1 MWIRYV
7 AFPLA
12 VLAGLAVAGL
22 LAVGLVVVL
31 AYPQLPSL
39 DALTSYQPKIPLRIY
54 TAEGVLIGE
63 FGEERRAVVSISE
76 VPQQLKNAVIS
87 AEDERF
93 YEHPGIDYLGVMR
106 AAWANLVA
114 GGRRQGAST
123 ITMQVARNFFLSSE
137 KTLTRKL
144 YEALLAFKIEHSLS
158 KEQILE
164 LYVNQIYL
172 GQRAYGF
179 AAASQMY
186 YGKALGQ
193 LSLAET
199 AMLAGLPKAPSL
211 YNPISN
217 PQRAKQRQQYVL
229 RRMTELGYI
238 DATQYDDAL
247 KAPLRTRRETVT
259 EYSVHAE
266 YAAEM
271 VRQAL
276 AEHYPEDVYTRGFRV
291 YTTLRKADQEAAY
304 ESLRRGVLEYDRR
317 QGYRAPEGYIELP
330 ANPEDEDFDAALDD
344 YPDND
349 DLLAAVVLAADG
361 KQVQAALR
369 TGERITV
376 GAAGLQFAARALDPK
391 APPQKRIRKGAIV
404 RVQREGKQWH
414 IVQLPEVEAALISL
428 DPQDGAIR
436 ALVGGFD
443 FGRSKFNHVTQAWRQ
458 PGSSFKPFI
467 YSAALEKGFTA
478 ATVVPDEPVVLEEE
492 QTGSQRWEPKNYD
505 GKFEGPMRLRTALAK
520 SKNMVSIR
528 ILDAIGPKYAQEY
541 VTRFG
546 FEPERHPPYLTMALG
561 AGSVTAWQLARA
573 YSVFANGGF
582 LVQPYFIHKIVDDR
596 GNPMAVAE
604 PRRAGDEALRVL
616 DPRNAFII
624 DNMMQDV
631 TRHGTAARAAR
642 LGRSDLAG
650 KTGTTN
656 EFVDAWFAGY
666 QPALVSV
673 AWVGFDQ
680 PKTLGK
686 NQTGGVVALP
696 IWLGYMEKVLPELP
710 EASRAIPP
718 GVVAMPTMPYPALPG
733 DTKLVPEFFYQ
744 EAIPPLEVL
753 QPPPVPVEPP
763 PGAPGLPAPQ
773 GPPAL
778 PAQANPPA

>member
-1 MWIRYV
+1 MWLRFLG
-7 AFPLA
+7 FPLA
-12 VLAGLAVAGL
+12 MLAGLAAA
-22 LAVGLVVVL
+22 AVLVLGLVVVL
-31 AYPQLPSL
+31 AYPNLPEL
-39 DALTSYQPKIPLRIY
+39 GALTAYQPKIPLRIY
-54 TAEGVLIGE
+54 TAEGTLIGE
-63 FGEERRAVVSISE
+63 FGEERRAVVSIAD
-76 VPQQLKNAVIS
+76 VPPQLKNAIIA

-93 YEHPGIDYLGVMR
+93 YQHPGIDYIGVLR
-106 AAWANLVA
+106 AAYANLVA

-144 YEALLAFKIEHSLS
+144 YEALLAFKIEHSLN

-179 AAASQMY
+179 GAASQTY
-186 YGKALGQ
+186 FGKALDQ
-193 LSLAET
+193 LSLGEI

-211 YNPISN
+211 YNPIAN
-217 PQRAKQRQQYVL
+217 PQRAKQRQGYVL
-229 RRMTELGYI
+229 RRMSELGYVT
-238 DATQYDDAL
+238 AAQYDEAL
-247 KAPLRTRRETVT
+247 KAPLRARREVS
-259 EYSVHAE
+259 EYSLHAE

-304 ESLRRGVLEYDRR
+304 DALRRGALDYDRR
-317 QGYRAPEGYIELP
+317 QGYRGPEGFFELRP
-330 ANPEDEDFDAALDD
+330 NAGEDEYDDALADHAD
-344 YPDND
+344 SD
-349 DLLAAVVLAADG
+349 DLAAAVVLSVDA
-361 KQVQAALR
+361 KEIEAALR
-369 TGERITV
+369 TGEKLTLS
-376 GAAGLQFAARALDPK
+376 GEGLRFAARALDPK
-391 APPQKRIRKGAIV
+391 TASQKRIRRGSII
-404 RVQREGKQWH
+404 RVQREGKTWQ
-414 IVQLPEVEAALISL
+414 IAQLPEIESAFVSL

-443 FGRSKFNHVTQAWRQ
+443 FGRNKFNHVTQAWRQ

-467 YSAALEKGFTA
+467 YSAALEKGFTP
-478 ATVVPDEPVVLEEE
+478 ATVIPDEPVVLEAEE
-492 QTGSQRWEPKNYD
+492 TGSQRWEPKNYD

-528 ILDAIGPKYAQEY
+528 ILDAIGAKYAQEY

-546 FEPERHPPYLTMALG
+546 FDAERHPPYLTMALG
-561 AGSVTAWQLARA
+561 AGSVTMWQLARA
-573 YSVFANGGF
+573 YSVFANGGY

-596 GNPMAVAE
+596 GNVLALAE
-604 PRRAGDEALRVL
+604 AHRAGDEALRVI
-616 DPRNAFII
+616 DARNAFIM

-631 TRHGTAARAAR
+631 TRIGTAARAAR
-642 LGRSDLAG
+642 LGRSDIAG

-666 QPALVSV
+666 QPALVAIS
-673 AWVGFDQ
+673 WVGFDQ

-696 IWLGYMEKVLPELP
+696 IWVSYMEKILKDVPEMPREMPPGIVVLPT
-710 EASRAIPP
+710 
-718 GVVAMPTMPYPALPG
+718 GPYPSAG
-733 DTKLVPEFFYQ
+733 GESRLVPEFFYR
-744 EAIPPLEVL
+744 EAVPPPEVL
-753 QPPPVPVEPP
+753 HPAPAMGEQPQPVPQPQPFQPP
-763 PGAPGLPAPQ
+763 
-773 GPPAL
+773 
-778 PAQANPPA
+778 NPPA

>member
-1 MWIRYV
+1 MWFRFL

-12 VLAGLAVAGL
+12 LLAGL
-22 LAVGLVVVL
+22 LAVGLLVAALVVAL
-31 AYPQLPSL
+31 ALPNLPSL
-39 DALTSYQPKIPLRIY
+39 EALTEYQPKVPLRIY

-76 VPQQLKNAVIS
+76 VPEQLKNAIIA

-93 YEHPGIDYLGVMR
+93 YEHPGIDYIGVLR
-106 AAWANLVA
+106 AAYANIVA

-144 YEALLAFKIEHSLS
+144 YEALLAFKIEHSLT
-158 KEQILE
+158 KDQILE

-179 AAASQMY
+179 GAASQTY
-186 YGKALGQ
+186 FGKALAQ
-193 LSLAET
+193 LSLGET
-199 AMLAGLPKAPSL
+199 ALLAGLPKAPSS
-211 YNPISN
+211 YNPVAS

-238 DATQYDDAL
+238 SATQYDDAL
-247 KAPLRTRRETVT
+247 KAPLRPRREVH
-259 EYSVHAE
+259 EFPVHAE

-304 ESLRRGVLEYDRR
+304 AGLRQGVLEYDRR
-317 QGYRAPEGYIELP
+317 QGYRGPEAHVQLP
-330 ANPEDEDFDAALDD
+330 ATATEDDFDEALADH
-344 YPDND
+344 PDSD
-349 DLLAAVVLAADG
+349 DLLAAVVVSASAR
-361 KQVQAALR
+361 QVEAALR
-369 TGERITV
+369 TGELVAI
-376 GAAGLQFAARALDPK
+376 AGEGLRFAARALESK
-391 APPQKRIRKGAIV
+391 APPQRRIRRGAII
-404 RVQREGKQWH
+404 RVQRDGKAWQ
-414 IVQLPEVEAALISL
+414 ITQLPEVEAAFVAL
-428 DPQDGAIR
+428 DPQDGAVR
-436 ALVGGFD
+436 AIVGGFD
-443 FGRSKFNHVTQAWRQ
+443 FWRNKFNHVTQAWRQ

-467 YSAALEKGFTA
+467 YSAALEKGFTP
-478 ATVVPDEPVVLEEE
+478 ATVIPDEPVVLEAEE
-492 QTGSQRWEPKNYD
+492 TGTQRWEPKNYD

-528 ILDAIGPKYAQEY
+528 ILEAIGPKYAQDY

-561 AGSVTAWQLARA
+561 AGSVTAWQMARA
-573 YSVFANGGF
+573 YAVFANGGY

-596 GNPMAVAE
+596 GNPLALAE
-604 PRRAGDEALRVL
+604 PRRAGDDALRVI
-616 DPRNAFII
+616 DPRNAFIV

-650 KTGTTN
+650 KTGSTN

-666 QPALVSV
+666 QPSLVGV

-680 PKTLGK
+680 PRTLGR

-696 IWLGYMEKVLPELP
+696 IWLEYMEKTLRAVPETF
-710 EASRAIPP
+710 RTVPP
-718 GVVAMPTMPYPALPG
+718 GVVSLPTGPYPSLPG
-733 DTKLVPEFFYQ
+733 ESKLVPEFFYR
-744 EAIPPLEVL
+744 EAVPPLELL
-753 QPPPVPVEPP
+753 QPSPQPVFSPP
-763 PGAPGLPAPQ
+763 
-773 GPPAL
+773 
-778 PAQANPPA
+778 NPPA

>member
-1 MWIRYV
+1 MWLRFI

-12 VLAGLAVAGL
+12 VVAGL
-22 LAVGLVVVL
+22 LVAGVLAVGLVVVL

-39 DALTSYQPKIPLRIY
+39 EALTAYQPKIPLRIY
-54 TAEGVLIGE
+54 TAEGILIGE
-63 FGEERRAVVSISE
+63 FGEERRSVISIAE
-76 VPQQLKNAVIS
+76 VPQQLKNAVIA

-93 YEHPGIDYLGVMR
+93 YEHPGIDYVGVMR

-179 AAASQMY
+179 AAASHTY
-186 YGKALGQ
+186 YGKALNQ

-211 YNPISN
+211 YNPIAN

-229 RRMTELGYI
+229 RRMTELGQI

-247 KAPLRTRRETVT
+247 KAPLRTRREVT

-266 YAAEM
+266 FAAEM

-291 YTTLRKADQEAAY
+291 YTTIRKADQEAAY
-304 ESLRRGVLEYDRR
+304 DALRKGVLEYDRR
-317 QGYRAPEGYIELP
+317 AGYRGPEGYVELP
-330 ANPEDEDFDAALDD
+330 ATPEDDDFEDALADH
-344 YPDND
+344 PDSD
-349 DLLAAVVLAADG
+349 DLLAAVVVAYDG

-369 TGERITV
+369 TGERLAIQ
-376 GAAGLQFAARALDPK
+376 GPGLQFAARALDVK
-391 APPQKRIRKGAIV
+391 AGPQKRIRKGAII
-404 RVQREGKQWH
+404 RVQREGKGWQ
-414 IVQLPEVEAALISL
+414 ILQLPEVEAAFISL

-443 FGRSKFNHVTQAWRQ
+443 FGRNKFNHVTQAWRQ

-467 YSAALEKGFTA
+467 YSASLEKGFTA
-478 ATVVPDEPVVLEEE
+478 ATVVSDEPVVLEAE

-528 ILDAIGPKYAQEY
+528 VLDAIGPKYAQEY
-541 VTRFG
+541 VARFG
-546 FEPERHPPYLTMALG
+546 FDAERHPPYLTMALG
-561 AGSVTAWQLARA
+561 AGSVTAWQMARA

-582 LVQPYFIHKIVDDR
+582 LVQPYFMHKIVDDR
-596 GNPMAVAE
+596 GNPVALAD
-604 PRRAGDEALRVL
+604 PRRAGDEGLRVL
-616 DPRNAFII
+616 DARNAFIM

-631 TRHGTAARAAR
+631 TRSGTAARAAR
-642 LGRSDLAG
+642 LGRGDLAG

-656 EFVDAWFAGY
+656 EFVDAWFSGY
-666 QPALVSV
+666 QPSLVAIS
-673 AWVGFDQ
+673 WVGFDQ

-696 IWLGYMEKVLPELP
+696 IWLGYMEQILKDMPEQP
-710 EASRAIPP
+710 RSVPP
-718 GVVAMPTMPYPALPG
+718 GVVAVPTLSYPSAGG
-733 DTKLVPEFFYQ
+733 DAKVVPEFFYK
-744 EAIPPLEVL
+744 EAVPPPEVL
-753 QPPPVPVEPP
+753 QPLPPPVQPA
-763 PGAPGLPAPQ
+763 APLPEQ
-773 GPPAL
+773 T
-778 PAQANPPA
+778 NPPA